1 LENNMEKLKNNL
13 NITKLVLR
21 TALVYLLIIA
31 SACSEDTVPYSGVGT
46 ITGRVVEAINFEPIE
61 NAKVV
66 LSPTNNTV
74 FTDEDGYFI
83 FDEVA
88 EGDYSVSA
96 EKDGYLTGFQAVTVS
111 VGLEVNTVIE
121 LKIETANNRPPS
133 TPLLLSPD
141 DNAANIDLAVEL
153 IWSSKDPENDTI
165 HYKIQIKNDR
175 NTIIE
180 VIEDLLDSTYVLSNL
195 TNGTK
200 YFWQVS
206 ASDDINP
213 EVWSLSRS
221 FETTKITNNRYIYV
235 RQENGNNVIYSSDE
249 DGNETPLTSNS
260 ISSWRPRRNLA
271 TNKIAFLRAFN
282 FETQLYT
289 MDSDGSNIF
298 KVTSVSVDG
307 FNQSALDFSWS
318 SNGAKLIY
326 PHFDKLY
333 EINKD
338 GSGLRLVHQT
348 SDGSFISECDWSSDE
363 STIAIKTN
371 NTNGYNVSIYTIDS
385 QGNKIQTI
393 LSGVNGAA
401 GGLNLSVDNKM
412 LLYSYDVSGFESS
425 NYRQLDN
432 RMFIYDFDTNLTKDI
447 SGDKLNG
454 TNDLDPRF
462 SPSEAEVIF
471 VNTSND
477 GISQRNIFTQ
487 YVIEDTG
494 GDDYNREEKFMKAIM
509 PDWE

>member
-1 LENNMEKLKNNL
+1 MKAQKHIQMKFLIQFSIIFSLIF
-13 NITKLVLR
+13 IT
-21 TALVYLLIIA
+21 
-31 SACSEDTVPYSGVGT
+31 ACSEDTVGFTGVGK
-46 ITGRVVEAINFEPIE
+46 ITGRVVEAENFNPVE

-74 FTDEDGYFI
+74 FSDVDGYFT
-83 FDEVA
+83 FEEV
-88 EGDYSVSA
+88 ETGDYSVSA
-96 EKDGYLTGFQAVTVS
+96 IKEEFLTNFQPATVS
-111 VGLEVNTVIE
+111 TGLEVNVVFE
-121 LKIETANNRPPS
+121 MDIETAGNRPPS
-133 TPLLLSPD
+133 APILISPEDLSTK
-141 DNAANIDLAVEL
+141 IDLAVEL
-153 IWSSKDPENDTI
+153 VWSSKDPENDTI
-165 HYKIQIKNDR
+165 HYKIKIKNDR
-175 NTIIE
+175 NNDEQIIGE
-180 VIEDLLDSTYVLSNL
+180 LLDSTYVLSNL

-206 ASDDINP
+206 ATDNINE
-213 EVWSLSRS
+213 EVWSTLSS
-221 FETTKITNNRYIYV
+221 FETTQVTNNRYLYV
-235 RQENGNNVIYSSDE
+235 REENNNNVIYSSDE
-249 DGNETPLTSNS
+249 DGNETALSLDN
-260 ISSWRPRRNLA
+260 ISSWRPRKNLA
-271 TNKIAFLRAFN
+271 TNKIAFLRSDN

-289 MDSDGSNIF
+289 MNADGSDVF

-307 FNQSALDFSWS
+307 FKQSELDFSWS

-338 GSGLRLVHQT
+338 GSGLKLIHQT

-363 STIAIKTN
+363 STIVVKTN
-371 NTNGYNVSIYTIDS
+371 NTNGYNISIYTIDMS
-385 QGNKIQTI
+385 GNKIQTI

-401 GGLNLSVDNKM
+401 GGINLSVDNKM
-412 LLYSYDVSGFESS
+412 LLYTYDASGFESS

-432 RMFIYDFDTNLTKDI
+432 RMYIYYFDTDKKVDI
-447 SGDKLNG
+447 SEEKTDG

-471 VNTSND
+471 VSTSND

-487 YVIEDTG
+487 NIVKDNNTG
-494 GDDYNREEKFMKAIM
+494 GDNYSREEKFTNAIM

>member
-1 LENNMEKLKNNL
+1 MEIVKLKIDKMKFAIN
-13 NITKLVLR
+13 T
-21 TALVYLLIIA
+21 LLIFILLVTN
-31 SACSEDTVPYSGVGT
+31 SCTEDTVGYTGVGT
-46 ITGRVVEAINFEPIE
+46 VTGRVVEANNFEPIE

-66 LSPTNNTV
+66 LTPTNNTV
-74 FTDEDGYFI
+74 FSDENGDFS
-83 FDEVA
+83 FEEVE

-96 EKDGYLTGFQAVTVS
+96 TMEGFLTAFQPVTVTT
-111 VGLEVNTVIE
+111 GLEVNTVFE
-121 LKIETANNRPPS
+121 MQIETANNRPPS
-133 TPLLLSPD
+133 TPVLLSPE
-141 DNAANIDLAVEL
+141 DNATDIDLAVEL
-153 IWSSKDPENDTI
+153 VWSSKDPENDTI
-165 HYKIQIKNDR
+165 RYKIQIKNDR
-175 NTIIE
+175 NNIVE
-180 VIEDLLDSTYVLSNL
+180 VVEDLLDSTYVLSNL

-213 EVWSLSRS
+213 EVWSLNYS
-221 FETTKITNNRYIYV
+221 FETTKITNNRYLYV
-235 RQENGNNVIYSSDE
+235 RQENGNNVIFSSNENGD
-249 DGNETPLTSNS
+249 ETPLTSNT

-271 TNKIAFLRAFN
+271 TNKVAFLRSFN

-289 MDSDGSNIF
+289 MNADGSDVF

-338 GSGLRLVHQT
+338 GSGLRLIHQT
-348 SDGSFISECDWSSDE
+348 SDGSFISECDWSNDE

-371 NTNGYNVSIYTIDS
+371 NSNGYNVSIYTIDMS
-385 QGNKIQTI
+385 GNKIKTI

-412 LLYSYDVSGFESS
+412 LLYSHDVSGFESS

-432 RMFIYDFDTNLTKDI
+432 RMFIYYFETDTTVDI
-447 SGDKLNG
+447 SESKDDG

-487 YVIEDTG
+487 NVHKDTGIG
-494 GDDYNREEKFMKAIM
+494 GDDYNREELFTKTIM